1 MAFGAIHQLDR
12 GGKVALPRLLGMDWG
27 NLDRVGRNDY
37 AIDWAE
43 SEADASFP
51 RHSGMMVAVP
61 AWRLAELLDSEVVQ
75 AVKRKKEAEAK
86 EDN

>member
-1 MAFGAIHQLDR
+1 LAAIGSDC
-12 GGKVALPRLLGMDWG
+12 GGKAALPRLLGIDWA

-51 RHSGMMVAVP
+51 RRSGMMVAVP
-61 AWRLAELLDSEVVQ
+61 AWRLAELLDSEVVR
-75 AVKRKKEAEAK
+75 AVK
-86 EDN
+86 